1 MKKAF
6 LILGLVA
13 VSAAAGGLTAW
24 TVSGDRDGSV
34 AYIEREVERTPA
46 LGNHFTSYQA
56 EQYPDLTYAAE
67 NAVKAVVNIE
77 AIQQVEMP
85 QRRGGYDPFLEFFG
99 IPQDYGRGRGDGQP
113 QYREQRAGGSGVI
126 ISEDGYIV
134 TNNHVVDGA
143 SKLRVKLND
152 GRSFDAKLIGKDS
165 ATDLALLKVEAKELP
180 TLAFGSSDALRLG
193 EWVLAIG
200 SPFDLQSTITAG
212 IVSAKARQLGA
223 IPNDFRIESF
233 IQTDA
238 AVNPGNS
245 GGALVNTHGE
255 LVGINTLIKSQT
267 GSYVGYSFA
276 IPESIVRKVVVDL
289 KEFGVVQRAL
299 LGVQFRVVDQDF
311 LEGEGKELGIKE
323 IGGAYV
329 AAVVEGGAASEAGIR
344 KGDVI
349 LDIDGVK
356 IVEPSTLQEQIAKRR
371 PNDTVKLSVKR
382 DGKVKQFDVTLRNK
396 AGKTELV
403 TKEDVDVV
411 DALGGKFA
419 DAGAKLCRELDIKG
433 GVQVVGIKA
442 DGILARAR
450 VKQGFVITHINDRP
464 VYSLSDMQ
472 RMTEKVSSIDSV
484 YPNGRSA
491 SYTLVE

>member
-6 LILGLVA
+6 LILGVVA
-13 VSAAAGGLTAW
+13 VSAAAGGFTAW
-24 TVSGDRDGSV
+24 KVAAPREGSV
-34 AYIEREVERTPA
+34 QYIEREVERTPA
-46 LGNHFTSYQA
+46 LGTHFTSYQA

-77 AIQQVEMP
+77 AVQQVEMP
-85 QRRGGYDPFLEFFG
+85 RRRGYDPFLEFFG
-99 IPQDYGRGRGDGQP
+99 IPQGYDEGP
-113 QYREQRAGGSGVI
+113 QFREQRAGGSGVI
-126 ISEDGYIV
+126 ISEDGYVV

-143 SKLRVKLND
+143 SKLKVKLND
-152 GRSFDAKLIGKDS
+152 GRTFEAKLIGKDS
-165 ATDLALLKVEAKELP
+165 ATDLALLKIEAADLP
-180 TLAFGSSDALRLG
+180 TVPFGSSDALRLG

-212 IVSAKARQLGA
+212 IVSAKARNLGV
-223 IPNDFRIESF
+223 IPNDFRIEAF

-267 GSYVGYSFA
+267 GSYIGYSFA

-289 KEFGVVQRAL
+289 KEFGIVQRAL
-299 LGVQFRVVDQDF
+299 LGIRFAIVDQDF
-311 LEGEGKELGIKE
+311 IDREGKELGITE
-323 IGGAYV
+323 LGGAYV
-329 AAVVEGGAASEAGIR
+329 AGVVEGGSASEAGIR

-356 IVEPSTLQEQIAKRR
+356 INDNATLSEQIGRRR
-371 PNDTVKLSVKR
+371 PNDKVKLSVKR
-382 DGKVKQFDVTLRNK
+382 DGKVKQIDVTLRNK
-396 AGKTELV
+396 AGKTELI
-403 TKEDVDVV
+403 TKEDVDMVEV
-411 DALGGKFA
+411 LGGKFA

-464 VYSLSDMQ
+464 VYSLSDME
-472 RMTEKVSSIDSV
+472 RMTDKVRSIDGI
-484 YPNGRSA
+484 YPNGRAA
-491 SYTLVE
+491 SYVLVE